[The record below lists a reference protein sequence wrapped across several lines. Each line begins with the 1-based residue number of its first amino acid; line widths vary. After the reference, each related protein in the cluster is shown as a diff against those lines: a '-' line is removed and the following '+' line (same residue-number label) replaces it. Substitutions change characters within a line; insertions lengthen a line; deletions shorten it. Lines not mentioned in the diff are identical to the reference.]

1 MSQIGKCL
9 KEYGKVRRSQAM
21 REFLTRPAQP
31 VTPSPTIKVRDPY
44 LLPDIDNCIV
54 RHEEWAT
61 VNEKPYLDAIDM
73 VLRGNEIGYKVSKV
87 NQGVSMIRFALVLNE
102 YKDYKKAL
110 RLTNEMQAA
119 MNNPNVVITQ
129 EGAIISIEIPC
140 HINTLRLGDVLNNPE
155 YHDLT
160 VSIGQSIKGDYVLQ
174 DIDKLTH
181 VLVAGASGSGKSVFV
196 QSVILSLLCKNTP
209 KDIELYMI
217 DPKKVE
223 FQFYNPLVQCHVY
236 SQTSEAIAILKKLN
250 DLMDVRYTELARV
263 GCRDIDSF
271 NEKFPENKLRR
282 IVLVVDEL
290 ADLMMTSRKQ
300 AEEYI
305 VRLAQKS
312 RACGIHMIIATQYP
326 KKEVVTG
333 LLKANIPTKV
343 CFAVT
348 SPTASCVMLGRG
360 GAEKLI
366 GKGDMYF
373 QTEKDINPLR
383 IQGAFVE
390 EREIINVVG
399 SLLRN
404 QEVINYV

>member
-1 MSQIGKCL
+1 MDQITKCL
-9 KEYGKVRRSQAM
+9 IEMNKIKRRQNMRAFLARPSQLVAPM
-21 REFLTRPAQP
+21 P
-31 VTPSPTIKVRDPY
+31 VIKVREPY
-44 LLPDIDNCIV
+44 LLPDIDKCIV

-61 VNEKPYLDAIDM
+61 VNEKPYLDAINT
-73 VLRGNEIGYKVSKV
+73 VLMGNGIGYKVSKV
-87 NQGVSMIRFALVLNE
+87 NQGVSMIRFALILNE

-110 RLTNEMQAA
+110 RLTSEMQAA

-129 EGAIISIEIPC
+129 EGAIISIEVPC

-155 YHDLT
+155 YGHGLT
-160 VSIGQSIKGDYVLQ
+160 ASIGQSIKGDYILHG
-174 DIDKLTH
+174 IDKLTH

-217 DPKKVE
+217 DPKMVE
-223 FQFYNPLVQCHVY
+223 FQFYNPLVQCHVLT
-236 SQTSEAIAILKKLN
+236 QTSEAVATLKKLN
-250 DLMDVRYTELARV
+250 DLMDVRYAELARV

-271 NEKFPENKLRR
+271 NEKFPQNKLRR

-290 ADLMMTSRKQ
+290 ADLMMTSKRQ

-333 LLKANIPTKV
+333 LIKANIPTKV

-383 IQGAFVE
+383 VQGAFVE

-404 QEVINYV
+404 QEVVR